1 MNTHQKKYAL
11 QRIDG
16 LQIIK
21 IREAEE
27 KFTTKAVT
35 LNNDEK
41 YKLIA
46 NGSVK
51 ILPFNRIGNYSPD
64 LYPSFDFSAHESKA
78 KLDDKKYNPIVEK
91 INSISQQAKDQIMLG
106 DCEEAMRLI
115 QQLENM
121 KV

>member
-16 LQIIK
+16 LQTIK

-35 LNNDEK
+35 LSTEEK

-46 NGSVK
+46 SGGVK
-51 ILPFNRIGNYSPD
+51 ILPFIKISSYSPD
-64 LYPSFDFSAHESKA
+64 LYPSFDFTAHESKS
-78 KLDDKKYNPIVEK
+78 KLDEKKYNPVVKEVMTIA
-91 INSISQQAKDQIMLG
+91 QQAKDQIMLG
-106 DCEEAMRLI
+106 DC
-115 QQLENM
+115 
-121 KV
+121 